1 MPEIIS
7 IQDETVGVLDSEWC
21 LVASCLLTKH
31 ARQPTGRWLHYLT
44 GNCDFFDGWNNPH
57 TTAHLVLVSP
67 TGTLAGCVLELH

>member
-7 IQDETVGVLDSEWC
+7 IQDETVGVLDSGWC

-44 GNCDFFDGWNNPH
+44 GNCDFFDG
-57 TTAHLVLVSP
+57 
-67 TGTLAGCVLELH
+67 